1 MKFSVVAS
9 LAGAVLLLGACTD
22 AKLIERVSNL
32 PSTEKGFKTNLHL
45 QYVVLA
51 EAELEESDYFDA
63 GIFARRGE
71 AAALGK
77 DVDPDNIYERSF
89 TPKNLAM
96 VGAERVRL
104 VRVLDAGARKK
115 HAAIAARAQ
124 TQFDCWVQELE
135 ENNQPKDIAA
145 CRAGYEAAIK
155 VLEAKLAAK
164 PKMKKMAAKPM
175 KKMVEKPKPKPKKKK
190 MVSKGPFTIYFEFDS
205 ADIRGG
211 KAGSSLVKAMRAI
224 KAHEPSSVVVVGHTD
239 SAGRNAYNRKLAA
252 KRANAVR
259 DALSALGIDGT
270 LIDPVSVGESGQE
283 KRTKDGVREGANRR
297 ATIKLY

>member
-1 MKFSVVAS
+1 MKFSVMVAF
-9 LAGAVLLLGACTD
+9 AGAALLLGACTD

-32 PSTEKGFKTNLHL
+32 PSKEKGFKTNLHL
-45 QYVVLA
+45 QYVALA
-51 EAELEESDYFDA
+51 EAELEEGDYFDA

-77 DVDPDNIYERSF
+77 DVDPDNIYDRSF
-89 TPKNLAM
+89 TSKNLAM
-96 VGAERVRL
+96 VSKQRARL

-124 TQFDCWVQELE
+124 TQFDCWAQELE

-145 CRAGYEAAIK
+145 CRTGYESAIK
-155 VLEAKLAAK
+155 LLEAKMAAK
-164 PKMKKMAAKPM
+164 PKMMKKMAKKPM
-175 KKMVEKPKPKPKKKK
+175 KKMMAAKPKKKA

-211 KAGSSLVKAMRAI
+211 KAGGALVKAMRAV
-224 KAHEPSSVVVVGHTD
+224 KAHKPSSVVVVGHTD
-239 SAGRNAYNRKLAA
+239 SAGRNAYNQKLAA
-252 KRANAVR
+252 KRAEAVR
-259 DALSALGIDGT
+259 DALAVLGVDES

-283 KRTKDGVREGANRR
+283 KKTKDGVREDANRR
-297 ATIKLY
+297 VTIKLF